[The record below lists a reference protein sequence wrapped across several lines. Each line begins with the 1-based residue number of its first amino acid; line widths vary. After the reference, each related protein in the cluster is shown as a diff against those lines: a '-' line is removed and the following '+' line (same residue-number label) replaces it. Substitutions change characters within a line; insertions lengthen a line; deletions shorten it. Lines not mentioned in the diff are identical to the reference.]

1 MEDQR
6 SILKKVFGYDSFRPG
21 QEEIVKRLLGGQDVL
36 AVMPTGAG
44 KSICYQVPALLL
56 PGITLVVSPLVSLMK
71 DQVGALVQA
80 GVAAAFLNNSLTDN
94 QKALMLHRAREGWY
108 KIIYVAP
115 ERLETEKKEPVPEY
129 KKNPEM
135 EMPTVEVN
143 GQECVGMI
151 EIPALGLK
159 LPIISE
165 WSDAKLKKAPC
176 RYSGSAYLKNMIIA
190 GHNYRTHFSG
200 IKRLNPGDSVVFTDA
215 DGNVFSYDV
224 AEIETVGG
232 YDIEKMEAGDW
243 DLTLFTCTNKGKARA
258 AVRCREIEE

>member
-1 MEDQR
+1 MADDIMGMCDKEHRQYVQYGRQDGKAMKGK
-6 SILKKVFGYDSFRPG
+6 ILTGVG
-21 QEEIVKRLLGGQDVL
+21 LLL
-36 AVMPTGAG
+36 IAA
-44 KSICYQVPALLL
+44 ALLL
-56 PGITLVVSPLVSLMK
+56 TVYNIRESDRAGAESEEMVVRME
-71 DQVGALVQA
+71 
-80 GVAAAFLNNSLTDN
+80 SLTAD
-94 QKALMLHRAREGWY
+94 L
-108 KIIYVAP
+108 P
-115 ERLETEKKEPVPEY
+115 ERLETEKKELVPEY

-135 EMPTVEVN
+135 DMPTVEVN

-159 LPIISE
+159 LPVISE

-215 DGNVFSYDV
+215 DGNIFSYEV

>member
-1 MEDQR
+1 MQYGGR
-6 SILKKVFGYDSFRPG
+6 DSKTMKG
-21 QEEIVKRLLGGQDVL
+21 KLL
-36 AVMPTGAG
+36 TGVGLLLIAA
-44 KSICYQVPALLL
+44 ALLL
-56 PGITLVVSPLVSLMK
+56 TVYNIRESDRAGAESEEMVVRLE
-71 DQVGALVQA
+71 
-80 GVAAAFLNNSLTDN
+80 SLTAD
-94 QKALMLHRAREGWY
+94 L
-108 KIIYVAP
+108 P
-115 ERLETEKKEPVPEY
+115 ERLETEKKELVPEY

-159 LPIISE
+159 LPVISE

-190 GHNYRTHFSG
+190 GHNYSTHFSG

-215 DGNVFSYDV
+215 DGNVFSYEV

>member
-1 MEDQR
+1 MQYGGR
-6 SILKKVFGYDSFRPG
+6 DSKTMKG
-21 QEEIVKRLLGGQDVL
+21 KLL
-36 AVMPTGAG
+36 TGVGLLLIAA
-44 KSICYQVPALLL
+44 ALLL
-56 PGITLVVSPLVSLMK
+56 TVYNIRESDRAGAESEEMVVRME
-71 DQVGALVQA
+71 
-80 GVAAAFLNNSLTDN
+80 SLTAD
-94 QKALMLHRAREGWY
+94 L
-108 KIIYVAP
+108 P
-115 ERLETEKKEPVPEY
+115 ERLETEKKELVPEY

-159 LPIISE
+159 LPVISE

-215 DGNVFSYDV
+215 DGNVFSYEV

>member
-1 MEDQR
+1 MADDIMGMCDKEHRQYVQYGRQDGKVMKGK
-6 SILKKVFGYDSFRPG
+6 ILTGVG
-21 QEEIVKRLLGGQDVL
+21 LLL
-36 AVMPTGAG
+36 IAA
-44 KSICYQVPALLL
+44 ALLL
-56 PGITLVVSPLVSLMK
+56 TVYNIRESDRAGAESEDMVVRME
-71 DQVGALVQA
+71 
-80 GVAAAFLNNSLTDN
+80 SLTAD
-94 QKALMLHRAREGWY
+94 L
-108 KIIYVAP
+108 P
-115 ERLETEKKEPVPEY
+115 ERLETEKKELVPEY

-200 IKRLNPGDSVVFTDA
+200 IKRLNPGDYVVFTDA
-215 DGNVFSYDV
+215 DGNVFSYEV

>member
-1 MEDQR
+1 MADDIMGMCDKEHRQYVQYGKQDGKAMKGK
-6 SILKKVFGYDSFRPG
+6 ILTGVG
-21 QEEIVKRLLGGQDVL
+21 LLL
-36 AVMPTGAG
+36 IAA
-44 KSICYQVPALLL
+44 ALLL
-56 PGITLVVSPLVSLMK
+56 TVYNIRESDRAGSESEEMVVRME
-71 DQVGALVQA
+71 
-80 GVAAAFLNNSLTDN
+80 SLTAD
-94 QKALMLHRAREGWY
+94 L
-108 KIIYVAP
+108 P
-115 ERLETEKKEPVPEY
+115 ERLETEKKELVPEY
-129 KKNPEM
+129 VKNPEM

-159 LPIISE
+159 LPVISE

-215 DGNVFSYDV
+215 DGNVFSYEV

>member
-1 MEDQR
+1 MADDIMGMYDKEHRQYVQYGRQDGKVMKGK
-6 SILKKVFGYDSFRPG
+6 ILTGVG
-21 QEEIVKRLLGGQDVL
+21 LLL
-36 AVMPTGAG
+36 IAA
-44 KSICYQVPALLL
+44 ALLL
-56 PGITLVVSPLVSLMK
+56 TVYNIRESDRAGAESEEMVVRME
-71 DQVGALVQA
+71 
-80 GVAAAFLNNSLTDN
+80 SLTA
-94 QKALMLHRAREGWY
+94 AL
-108 KIIYVAP
+108 P
-115 ERLETEKKEPVPEY
+115 ERLETEKKELVPEY

-159 LPIISE
+159 LPVISE

-176 RYSGSAYLKNMIIA
+176 RYSGSVYLKNMIIA

-215 DGNVFSYDV
+215 DGNVFSYEV

>member
-1 MEDQR
+1 MQYGGR
-6 SILKKVFGYDSFRPG
+6 DSKTMKG
-21 QEEIVKRLLGGQDVL
+21 KLL
-36 AVMPTGAG
+36 TGVGLLLIAA
-44 KSICYQVPALLL
+44 ALLL
-56 PGITLVVSPLVSLMK
+56 TVYNIRESDRAGAESEEMVVRME
-71 DQVGALVQA
+71 
-80 GVAAAFLNNSLTDN
+80 SLTAD
-94 QKALMLHRAREGWY
+94 L
-108 KIIYVAP
+108 P
-115 ERLETEKKEPVPEY
+115 ERLETEKKELVPEY
-129 KKNPEM
+129 VKNPEM

-159 LPIISE
+159 LPVISE

-215 DGNVFSYDV
+215 DGNVFSYEV

>member
-1 MEDQR
+1 MADDIMGMCDKEHRQYVQYGRQDG
-6 SILKKVFGYDSFRPG
+6 KAMKG
-21 QEEIVKRLLGGQDVL
+21 KLL
-36 AVMPTGAG
+36 TGVGLLLIAA
-44 KSICYQVPALLL
+44 ALLL
-56 PGITLVVSPLVSLMK
+56 TVYNIRESDRAGAESEEMVVRME
-71 DQVGALVQA
+71 
-80 GVAAAFLNNSLTDN
+80 SLTAD
-94 QKALMLHRAREGWY
+94 L
-108 KIIYVAP
+108 P
-115 ERLETEKKEPVPEY
+115 ERLETEKKEFVPEY

-159 LPIISE
+159 LPVISE

-215 DGNVFSYDV
+215 DGNVFSYEV

>member
-1 MEDQR
+1 MQYGGR
-6 SILKKVFGYDSFRPG
+6 DS
-21 QEEIVKRLLGGQDVL
+21 KTMKWKLL
-36 AVMPTGAG
+36 TGVGLLLIAA
-44 KSICYQVPALLL
+44 ALLL
-56 PGITLVVSPLVSLMK
+56 TVYNIRESDRAGAESEEMVVRME
-71 DQVGALVQA
+71 
-80 GVAAAFLNNSLTDN
+80 SLTAD
-94 QKALMLHRAREGWY
+94 L
-108 KIIYVAP
+108 P
-115 ERLETEKKEPVPEY
+115 ERLETEKKELVPEY

-159 LPIISE
+159 LPVISE

-215 DGNVFSYDV
+215 DGNVFSYEV
-224 AEIETVGG
+224 TEIETVGG
-232 YDIEKMEAGDW
+232 YDIEKMEDGDW

>member
-1 MEDQR
+1 M
-6 SILKKVFGYDSFRPG
+6 KGK
-21 QEEIVKRLLGGQDVL
+21 LL
-36 AVMPTGAG
+36 TGVGLLLIAA
-44 KSICYQVPALLL
+44 ALLTVYNIRESDRA
-56 PGITLVVSPLVSLMK
+56 GAESEEMVVRME
-71 DQVGALVQA
+71 
-80 GVAAAFLNNSLTDN
+80 SLTA
-94 QKALMLHRAREGWY
+94 AL
-108 KIIYVAP
+108 P
-115 ERLETEKKEPVPEY
+115 ERLETEKKELVPEY

-159 LPIISE
+159 LPVISE

-215 DGNVFSYDV
+215 DGNVFSYEV
-224 AEIETVGG
+224 TEIETVGG
-232 YDIEKMEAGDW
+232 YDIEKMEDGDW

>member
-1 MEDQR
+1 MQYGGR
-6 SILKKVFGYDSFRPG
+6 DSKTMKG
-21 QEEIVKRLLGGQDVL
+21 KLL
-36 AVMPTGAG
+36 TGVGLLLIAA
-44 KSICYQVPALLL
+44 ALLL
-56 PGITLVVSPLVSLMK
+56 TVYNIRESDRAGAESEEMVVRME
-71 DQVGALVQA
+71 
-80 GVAAAFLNNSLTDN
+80 SLTAD
-94 QKALMLHRAREGWY
+94 L
-108 KIIYVAP
+108 P
-115 ERLETEKKEPVPEY
+115 ERLETEKKELVPEY
-129 KKNPEM
+129 VKNPEM

-200 IKRLNPGDSVVFTDA
+200 IKRLNPGDSIVFTDA
-215 DGNVFSYDV
+215 DGNVFSYEV

>member
-1 MEDQR
+1 MKGK
-6 SILKKVFGYDSFRPG
+6 IL
-21 QEEIVKRLLGGQDVL
+21 
-36 AVMPTGAG
+36 TGAG
-44 KSICYQVPALLL
+44 LLLIAAALLL
-56 PGITLVVSPLVSLMK
+56 TVYNIRESDRAGAESEEMVVRME
-71 DQVGALVQA
+71 
-80 GVAAAFLNNSLTDN
+80 SLTA
-94 QKALMLHRAREGWY
+94 AL
-108 KIIYVAP
+108 P

-159 LPIISE
+159 LPVISE

-200 IKRLNPGDSVVFTDA
+200 IKRLNTGDSVVFTDA
-215 DGNVFSYDV
+215 DGNVFSYEV

-243 DLTLFTCTNKGKARA
+243 DLTLFTCTIGGQTRVTIRLERVEVFRNPEQED
-258 AVRCREIEE
+258 AVQSEK

>member
-1 MEDQR
+1 MADDIMGMCDKEHRQYVQYGRQDGKVMKGK
-6 SILKKVFGYDSFRPG
+6 ILTGVG
-21 QEEIVKRLLGGQDVL
+21 LLL
-36 AVMPTGAG
+36 IAA
-44 KSICYQVPALLL
+44 ALLL
-56 PGITLVVSPLVSLMK
+56 TVYNIRESDRAGAESEEMVVRME
-71 DQVGALVQA
+71 
-80 GVAAAFLNNSLTDN
+80 SLTA
-94 QKALMLHRAREGWY
+94 AL
-108 KIIYVAP
+108 P

-159 LPIISE
+159 LPVISE

-176 RYSGSAYLKNMIIA
+176 RYSGSAYLKNMISA

-200 IKRLNPGDSVVFTDA
+200 IKRLNPGDSIVFTDA
-215 DGNVFSYDV
+215 DGNVFSYGV
-224 AEIETVGG
+224 AEIETIGG

>member
-1 MEDQR
+1 MQYGGR
-6 SILKKVFGYDSFRPG
+6 DSKTMKG
-21 QEEIVKRLLGGQDVL
+21 KLL
-36 AVMPTGAG
+36 TGVGLLLIAA
-44 KSICYQVPALLL
+44 ALLL
-56 PGITLVVSPLVSLMK
+56 TVYNIRESDRAGAESEEMVVRLE
-71 DQVGALVQA
+71 
-80 GVAAAFLNNSLTDN
+80 SLTAD
-94 QKALMLHRAREGWY
+94 L
-108 KIIYVAP
+108 P
-115 ERLETEKKEPVPEY
+115 DRLETEKKELVPEY

-159 LPIISE
+159 LPVISE

-215 DGNVFSYDV
+215 DGNVFSYEV

>member
-1 MEDQR
+1 M
-6 SILKKVFGYDSFRPG
+6 KGK
-21 QEEIVKRLLGGQDVL
+21 LL
-36 AVMPTGAG
+36 TGVGLLLIAA
-44 KSICYQVPALLL
+44 ALLL
-56 PGITLVVSPLVSLMK
+56 TVYNIRESDRAGSESEEMVVRME
-71 DQVGALVQA
+71 
-80 GVAAAFLNNSLTDN
+80 SLTAD
-94 QKALMLHRAREGWY
+94 L
-108 KIIYVAP
+108 P
-115 ERLETEKKEPVPEY
+115 ERLETEKKELVPEY

-159 LPIISE
+159 LPVISE

-190 GHNYRTHFSG
+190 GHNYSTHFSG

-215 DGNVFSYDV
+215 DGNVFSYEV

>member
-1 MEDQR
+1 MQYGGR
-6 SILKKVFGYDSFRPG
+6 DSKTMKG
-21 QEEIVKRLLGGQDVL
+21 KLL
-36 AVMPTGAG
+36 TGVGLLLIAA
-44 KSICYQVPALLL
+44 ALLL
-56 PGITLVVSPLVSLMK
+56 TVYNIRESDRAGAESEEMVVRME
-71 DQVGALVQA
+71 
-80 GVAAAFLNNSLTDN
+80 SLTAD
-94 QKALMLHRAREGWY
+94 L
-108 KIIYVAP
+108 P
-115 ERLETEKKEPVPEY
+115 ERLETEKKEFVPEY

-159 LPIISE
+159 LPVISE

-190 GHNYRTHFSG
+190 GHNYSTHFSG

-215 DGNVFSYDV
+215 DGNVFSYEV

-232 YDIEKMEAGDW
+232 YDIEKMEDGDW

>member
-1 MEDQR
+1 MADDIMGMCDKEHRQYVQYGRQDGKVMKGK
-6 SILKKVFGYDSFRPG
+6 ILTGVG
-21 QEEIVKRLLGGQDVL
+21 LLL
-36 AVMPTGAG
+36 IAA
-44 KSICYQVPALLL
+44 ALLL
-56 PGITLVVSPLVSLMK
+56 TVYNIRESDRAGSESEEMVVRME
-71 DQVGALVQA
+71 
-80 GVAAAFLNNSLTDN
+80 SLTAD
-94 QKALMLHRAREGWY
+94 L
-108 KIIYVAP
+108 P
-115 ERLETEKKEPVPEY
+115 ERLETEKKELVPEY
-129 KKNPEM
+129 VKNPEM

-159 LPIISE
+159 LPVISE

-215 DGNVFSYDV
+215 DGNVFSYEV

>member
-1 MEDQR
+1 MADDIMGMRDKEHRQYVQYGRQDGKVMKGK
-6 SILKKVFGYDSFRPG
+6 ILTGVG
-21 QEEIVKRLLGGQDVL
+21 LLL
-36 AVMPTGAG
+36 IAA
-44 KSICYQVPALLL
+44 ALLL
-56 PGITLVVSPLVSLMK
+56 TVYNIRESDRAGAESEEMVVRME
-71 DQVGALVQA
+71 
-80 GVAAAFLNNSLTDN
+80 SLTA
-94 QKALMLHRAREGWY
+94 AL
-108 KIIYVAP
+108 P

-159 LPIISE
+159 LPVISE

-200 IKRLNPGDSVVFTDA
+200 IKRLNPGDSIVFTDA
-215 DGNVFSYDV
+215 DGNVFSYEV

>member
-1 MEDQR
+1 MKGK
-6 SILKKVFGYDSFRPG
+6 ILTGVG
-21 QEEIVKRLLGGQDVL
+21 LLL
-36 AVMPTGAG
+36 IAA
-44 KSICYQVPALLL
+44 ALL
-56 PGITLVVSPLVSLMK
+56 ITVYNIRESDRAGSESEEMVVRME
-71 DQVGALVQA
+71 
-80 GVAAAFLNNSLTDN
+80 SLTAD
-94 QKALMLHRAREGWY
+94 L
-108 KIIYVAP
+108 P
-115 ERLETEKKEPVPEY
+115 ERLETEKKELVPEY
-129 KKNPEM
+129 VKNPEM

-159 LPIISE
+159 LPVISE

-215 DGNVFSYDV
+215 DGNVFSYEV

>member
-1 MEDQR
+1 MADDIMGMCDKEHRQYVQYGRQDGKVMKGK
-6 SILKKVFGYDSFRPG
+6 ILTGVG
-21 QEEIVKRLLGGQDVL
+21 LLL
-36 AVMPTGAG
+36 IAA
-44 KSICYQVPALLL
+44 ALLL
-56 PGITLVVSPLVSLMK
+56 TVYNIRESDRAGAESEEMVVRME
-71 DQVGALVQA
+71 
-80 GVAAAFLNNSLTDN
+80 SLTAD
-94 QKALMLHRAREGWY
+94 L
-108 KIIYVAP
+108 P
-115 ERLETEKKEPVPEY
+115 ERLETEKKELVPEY

-159 LPIISE
+159 LPVISE

-215 DGNVFSYDV
+215 DGNIFSYEV

-258 AVRCREIEE
+258 AVRCREIEK

>member
-1 MEDQR
+1 MKGK
-6 SILKKVFGYDSFRPG
+6 IL
-21 QEEIVKRLLGGQDVL
+21 
-36 AVMPTGAG
+36 TGAG
-44 KSICYQVPALLL
+44 LLLIAAALLL
-56 PGITLVVSPLVSLMK
+56 TVYNIRESDRAGAESEEMVVRLE
-71 DQVGALVQA
+71 
-80 GVAAAFLNNSLTDN
+80 SLTAD
-94 QKALMLHRAREGWY
+94 L
-108 KIIYVAP
+108 P
-115 ERLETEKKEPVPEY
+115 ERLETEGFQSFAPAAELVPEY

-159 LPIISE
+159 LPVISE

-215 DGNVFSYDV
+215 DGNVFSYEV

>member
-1 MEDQR
+1 MADDIMGMCDKEHRQYVQYGRQDGKAMKGK
-6 SILKKVFGYDSFRPG
+6 ILTGVG
-21 QEEIVKRLLGGQDVL
+21 LLL
-36 AVMPTGAG
+36 IAA
-44 KSICYQVPALLL
+44 ALLL
-56 PGITLVVSPLVSLMK
+56 TVYNIRESDRAGSESEEMVVRME
-71 DQVGALVQA
+71 
-80 GVAAAFLNNSLTDN
+80 SLTAD
-94 QKALMLHRAREGWY
+94 L
-108 KIIYVAP
+108 P
-115 ERLETEKKEPVPEY
+115 ERLETEKKELVPEY
-129 KKNPEM
+129 VKNPEM

-151 EIPALGLK
+151 EVPALGLK
-159 LPIISE
+159 LPVISE

-215 DGNVFSYDV
+215 DGNVFSYEV

>member
-1 MEDQR
+1 MTDDIMGMCDKEHRQYVQYGRQDGKVMKGK
-6 SILKKVFGYDSFRPG
+6 ILTGVG
-21 QEEIVKRLLGGQDVL
+21 LLL
-36 AVMPTGAG
+36 IAA
-44 KSICYQVPALLL
+44 ALLL
-56 PGITLVVSPLVSLMK
+56 TVYNIRESDRAGAESEEMVVRME
-71 DQVGALVQA
+71 
-80 GVAAAFLNNSLTDN
+80 SLTAD
-94 QKALMLHRAREGWY
+94 L
-108 KIIYVAP
+108 P
-115 ERLETEKKEPVPEY
+115 ERLETEKKELVPEY

-159 LPIISE
+159 LPVISE

-215 DGNVFSYDV
+215 DGNVFSYEV

>member
-1 MEDQR
+1 MADDIMGMCDKEHRQYVQYGRQDGKVMKGK
-6 SILKKVFGYDSFRPG
+6 ILTGVG
-21 QEEIVKRLLGGQDVL
+21 LLL
-36 AVMPTGAG
+36 IAA
-44 KSICYQVPALLL
+44 ALLL
-56 PGITLVVSPLVSLMK
+56 TVYNIRESDRAGAESEEMVVRMEL
-71 DQVGALVQA
+71 
-80 GVAAAFLNNSLTDN
+80 LTAD
-94 QKALMLHRAREGWY
+94 L
-108 KIIYVAP
+108 P
-115 ERLETEKKEPVPEY
+115 ERLETEKKELVPEY

-159 LPIISE
+159 LPVISE

-215 DGNVFSYDV
+215 DGNVFSYEV

>member
-1 MEDQR
+1 MADDIMGMCDKEHRQYVQYGRQDGKAMKGK
-6 SILKKVFGYDSFRPG
+6 ILTGVG
-21 QEEIVKRLLGGQDVL
+21 LLL
-36 AVMPTGAG
+36 IAA
-44 KSICYQVPALLL
+44 ALLL
-56 PGITLVVSPLVSLMK
+56 TVYNIRESDRAGSESEEMVVRME
-71 DQVGALVQA
+71 
-80 GVAAAFLNNSLTDN
+80 SLTAD
-94 QKALMLHRAREGWY
+94 L
-108 KIIYVAP
+108 P
-115 ERLETEKKEPVPEY
+115 ERLETEKKELVPEY
-129 KKNPEM
+129 VKNPEM

-159 LPIISE
+159 LPVISE

-215 DGNVFSYDV
+215 DGNVFSYEV

-243 DLTLFTCTNKGKARA
+243 DLTRLPARIRGKRG
-258 AVRCREIEE
+258 RR

>member
-1 MEDQR
+1 MQYGGR
-6 SILKKVFGYDSFRPG
+6 DSKTMKG
-21 QEEIVKRLLGGQDVL
+21 KLL
-36 AVMPTGAG
+36 TGVGLLLIAA
-44 KSICYQVPALLL
+44 ALLL
-56 PGITLVVSPLVSLMK
+56 TVYNIRESDRAGAESEEMVVRME
-71 DQVGALVQA
+71 
-80 GVAAAFLNNSLTDN
+80 SLTA
-94 QKALMLHRAREGWY
+94 AL
-108 KIIYVAP
+108 P

-159 LPIISE
+159 LPVISE

-200 IKRLNPGDSVVFTDA
+200 IKRLNPGDSIVFTDA
-215 DGNVFSYDV
+215 DGNVFSYEV

>member
-1 MEDQR
+1 MQYGGR
-6 SILKKVFGYDSFRPG
+6 DSKTMKG
-21 QEEIVKRLLGGQDVL
+21 KLL
-36 AVMPTGAG
+36 TGVGLLLIAA
-44 KSICYQVPALLL
+44 ALLL
-56 PGITLVVSPLVSLMK
+56 TVYNIRESDRAGAESEEMVVRME
-71 DQVGALVQA
+71 
-80 GVAAAFLNNSLTDN
+80 SLTAD
-94 QKALMLHRAREGWY
+94 L
-108 KIIYVAP
+108 P
-115 ERLETEKKEPVPEY
+115 ERLETEKKEFVPEY

-215 DGNVFSYDV
+215 DGNVFSYEV

>member
-1 MEDQR
+1 MADDIMGMCDKEHRQYVQYGRQDGKVMKGK
-6 SILKKVFGYDSFRPG
+6 ILTGVG
-21 QEEIVKRLLGGQDVL
+21 LLL
-36 AVMPTGAG
+36 IAA
-44 KSICYQVPALLL
+44 ALLL
-56 PGITLVVSPLVSLMK
+56 TVYNIRESDRAGAESEEMVVRME
-71 DQVGALVQA
+71 
-80 GVAAAFLNNSLTDN
+80 SLTAD
-94 QKALMLHRAREGWY
+94 L
-108 KIIYVAP
+108 P
-115 ERLETEKKEPVPEY
+115 ERLETEKKELVPEY

-159 LPIISE
+159 LPVISE

-200 IKRLNPGDSVVFTDA
+200 IKRLNPGDSIVFTDA
-215 DGNVFSYDV
+215 DGNVFSYEV

-258 AVRCREIEE
+258 AVRCREIEK

>member
-1 MEDQR
+1 M
-6 SILKKVFGYDSFRPG
+6 KGK
-21 QEEIVKRLLGGQDVL
+21 LL
-36 AVMPTGAG
+36 TGVGLLLIAA
-44 KSICYQVPALLL
+44 ALLL
-56 PGITLVVSPLVSLMK
+56 TVYNIRESDRAGSESEEMVVRME
-71 DQVGALVQA
+71 
-80 GVAAAFLNNSLTDN
+80 SLTAD
-94 QKALMLHRAREGWY
+94 L
-108 KIIYVAP
+108 P
-115 ERLETEKKEPVPEY
+115 ERLETEKKELVPEY
-129 KKNPEM
+129 VKNPEM

-159 LPIISE
+159 LPVISE

-215 DGNVFSYDV
+215 DGNVFSYEV

-232 YDIEKMEAGDW
+232 YDIEKMEDGDW

>member
-1 MEDQR
+1 MQYGGR
-6 SILKKVFGYDSFRPG
+6 DSKTMKG
-21 QEEIVKRLLGGQDVL
+21 KLL
-36 AVMPTGAG
+36 TGVGLLLIAA
-44 KSICYQVPALLL
+44 ALLL
-56 PGITLVVSPLVSLMK
+56 TVYNIRESDRAGAESEEMVVRME
-71 DQVGALVQA
+71 
-80 GVAAAFLNNSLTDN
+80 SLTADLP
-94 QKALMLHRAREGWY
+94 A
-108 KIIYVAP
+108 
-115 ERLETEKKEPVPEY
+115 RLETEKKEFVPEY

-159 LPIISE
+159 LPVISE

-215 DGNVFSYDV
+215 DGNVFSYEV

>member
-1 MEDQR
+1 MADDIMGMCDKEHRQYVQYGRQDGKVMKGK
-6 SILKKVFGYDSFRPG
+6 ILTGMG
-21 QEEIVKRLLGGQDVL
+21 LLL
-36 AVMPTGAG
+36 IAA
-44 KSICYQVPALLL
+44 ALLL
-56 PGITLVVSPLVSLMK
+56 TVYNIRESDRAGAESEEMVVRME
-71 DQVGALVQA
+71 
-80 GVAAAFLNNSLTDN
+80 SLTAD
-94 QKALMLHRAREGWY
+94 L
-108 KIIYVAP
+108 P
-115 ERLETEKKEPVPEY
+115 ERLETEKKELVPEY

-159 LPIISE
+159 LPVISE

-200 IKRLNPGDSVVFTDA
+200 IKRLNPGDSIVFTDA
-215 DGNVFSYDV
+215 DGNIFSYEV

>member
-1 MEDQR
+1 MCQ
-6 SILKKVFGYDSFRPG
+6 GTSFFR
-21 QEEIVKRLLGGQDVL
+21 VL
-36 AVMPTGAG
+36 AEQKNNTIEKERRQYMQYGGRDSKTMKGKLLTGVGLLLIAA
-44 KSICYQVPALLL
+44 ALLL
-56 PGITLVVSPLVSLMK
+56 TVYNIRESDRAGAESEEMVVRME
-71 DQVGALVQA
+71 
-80 GVAAAFLNNSLTDN
+80 SLTAD
-94 QKALMLHRAREGWY
+94 L
-108 KIIYVAP
+108 P
-115 ERLETEKKEPVPEY
+115 ERLETEKKELVPEY

-159 LPIISE
+159 LPVISE

-176 RYSGSAYLKNMIIA
+176 RYSGSAYLKNMLIA

-215 DGNVFSYDV
+215 DGNVFSYEV
-224 AEIETVGG
+224 TEIETVGG
-232 YDIEKMEAGDW
+232 YDIEKMEDGDW

>member
-1 MEDQR
+1 MADDIMGMCDKEHRQYVQYGRQDGEAMKGK
-6 SILKKVFGYDSFRPG
+6 ILTGVG
-21 QEEIVKRLLGGQDVL
+21 LLL
-36 AVMPTGAG
+36 IAA
-44 KSICYQVPALLL
+44 ALLL
-56 PGITLVVSPLVSLMK
+56 TVYNIRESDRAGSESEEMVVRME
-71 DQVGALVQA
+71 
-80 GVAAAFLNNSLTDN
+80 SLTAD
-94 QKALMLHRAREGWY
+94 L
-108 KIIYVAP
+108 P
-115 ERLETEKKEPVPEY
+115 ERLETEKKELVPEY
-129 KKNPEM
+129 VKNPEM

-159 LPIISE
+159 LPVISE

-215 DGNVFSYDV
+215 DGNVFSYEV

>member
-1 MEDQR
+1 MQYGGR
-6 SILKKVFGYDSFRPG
+6 DSKTMKG
-21 QEEIVKRLLGGQDVL
+21 KLL
-36 AVMPTGAG
+36 TGVGLLLIAA
-44 KSICYQVPALLL
+44 ALLL
-56 PGITLVVSPLVSLMK
+56 TVYNIRESDRAGAESEEMVVRME
-71 DQVGALVQA
+71 
-80 GVAAAFLNNSLTDN
+80 SLTAD
-94 QKALMLHRAREGWY
+94 L
-108 KIIYVAP
+108 P
-115 ERLETEKKEPVPEY
+115 ERLETEKKELVPEY

-159 LPIISE
+159 LPVISE
-165 WSDAKLKKAPC
+165 WSYAKLKKAPC

-215 DGNVFSYDV
+215 DGNVFSYEV